1 MAVGI
6 KMYFGEHSLHESKKS
21 YRRVVLSSVTGGY
34 SRNRCILYSD
44 FKLLTGLVNAARID
58 W

>member
-1 MAVGI
+1 MAVGV
-6 KMYFGEHSLHESKKS
+6 KMYFGGHSLHESKKS
-21 YRRVVLSSVTGGY
+21 YRRIFLSSVTGGY
-34 SRNRCILYSD
+34 RHNRRTLYSD